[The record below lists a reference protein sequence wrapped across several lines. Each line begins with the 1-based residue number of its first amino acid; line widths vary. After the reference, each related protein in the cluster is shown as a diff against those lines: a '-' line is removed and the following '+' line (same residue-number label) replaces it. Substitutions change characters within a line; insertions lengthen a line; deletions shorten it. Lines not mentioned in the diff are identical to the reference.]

1 MILGLDCGGTKT
13 RAVLVEKNGKVI
25 GEGFGG
31 PSNPNASPM
40 EVVRNS
46 IRNAVSEA
54 ISNFQGSVKVTC
66 VSAAGTLGGMSNV
79 LESIVRELLPGT
91 EIIVRGDYEIAHV
104 ACFLFNPGVV
114 FISGTGSIAYGV
126 NEEGK
131 SVRVGGWGHLV
142 GDEGSGYWVGKEGI
156 RAALRAYDG
165 RERNTKLRE
174 YMLEYF
180 RTNTPDEI
188 ISRVY
193 SSKNPKTL
201 LGGFAPYVVK
211 AAREKDETAMEIIEE
226 AVEEIVLAYRAA
238 VRRLGFSSVRD
249 KLAITG
255 GFYFGSKDLLGSLL
269 IRKLEEEF
277 GEKIE
282 LREPLM
288 PEAKAAALVALKYL
302 EERDNDHKGM
312 EYHFDRDQSTHGI
325 AFKEEPP

>member
-13 RAVLVEKNGKVI
+13 RAVLVNGNGKVI

-40 EVVRNS
+40 EVVRDS
-46 IRNAVSEA
+46 IRKAVSEA
-54 ISNFQGSVKVTC
+54 IGNFQGSVKVAC
-66 VSAAGTLGGMSNV
+66 VSAAGTLGGMKDV
-79 LESIVRELLPGT
+79 LEEILRELLPEA
-91 EIIVRGDYEIAHV
+91 EIIVKRDYEIAHV

-114 FISGTGSIAYGV
+114 FIAGTGSIAYGV
-126 NEEGK
+126 NEKGE
-131 SVRVGGWGHLV
+131 STRVSGWGHLV

-165 RERNTKLRE
+165 RERDTKLRE
-174 YMLEYF
+174 YMFEYF
-180 RTNTPDEI
+180 GTDTPDGI
-188 ISRVY
+188 IGRIY
-193 SSKNPKTL
+193 SSRNPKTL

-255 GFYFGSKDLLGSLL
+255 GFYFGSKDLLRPLL
-269 IRKLEEEF
+269 IKKLEEEF

-288 PEAKAAALVALKYL
+288 PEAKAAALFALKYL
-302 EERDNDHKGM
+302 EEKR
-312 EYHFDRDQSTHGI
+312 
-325 AFKEEPP
+325 

>member
-13 RAVLVEKNGKVI
+13 HAVLVDWNGEVL

-40 EVVRNS
+40 GTVRAS
-46 IRNAVSEA
+46 IKEAVSEA
-54 ISNFQGSVKVTC
+54 LGNFRGSVKVAC
-66 VSAAGTLGGMSNV
+66 VSAAGTLGGMKDI
-79 LESIVRELLPGT
+79 LEGILGELLPGA
-91 EIIVRGDYEIAHV
+91 EIIVKRDYEIAHV

-114 FISGTGSIAYGV
+114 FIAGTGSIAYGI

-131 SVRVGGWGHLV
+131 TVRVGGWGHLV
-142 GDEGSGYWVGKEGI
+142 GDEGSGFWVGKEGI

-165 RERNTKLRE
+165 RGRGTRLRE

-180 RTNTPDEI
+180 KANTPDGI
-188 ISRVY
+188 IGRIY
-193 SSKNPKTL
+193 SSENPKTL

-211 AAREKDETAMEIIEE
+211 AAREKDEVAMGIIKD
-226 AVEEIVLAYRAA
+226 AVEEIVLTYRAA

-255 GFYFGSKDLLGSLL
+255 GFYFGSRDLLRPLL
-269 IRKLEEEF
+269 TRRLEEEF
-277 GEKIE
+277 GEKVE

-288 PEAKAAALVALKYL
+288 PEAKAAALVALKY
-302 EERDNDHKGM
+302 M
-312 EYHFDRDQSTHGI
+312 EG
-325 AFKEEPP
+325 KEHEGSR